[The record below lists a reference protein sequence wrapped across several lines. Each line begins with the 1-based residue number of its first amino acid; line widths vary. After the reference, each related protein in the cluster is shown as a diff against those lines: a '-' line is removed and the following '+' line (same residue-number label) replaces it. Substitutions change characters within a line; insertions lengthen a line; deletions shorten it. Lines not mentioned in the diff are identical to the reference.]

1 MPASVSAV
9 SVVVPCYRYGNFLPQ
24 CLDSVL
30 SQEDVDVEVLV
41 IDDASPDGSGDV
53 ARELGAADERVSV
66 RVHDR
71 NHGHIATYN
80 EGLDWATGD
89 LVLLLSADDV
99 LLPGALARAARVFAA
114 HPSVGLVYGP
124 AVDHRGDGPYDGP
137 VRRSS
142 VVRVW
147 PGHEWF
153 VRRCADMDNPVP
165 TPSAVVRGDVQRR
178 VGGYRE
184 NAPYAGDL
192 EMWLRIA
199 AVSDVGVLSADQAV
213 YRQHG
218 DNMCARDF
226 PAVQDTFEH
235 SRRAYESVLDE
246 YADVLRDVDEL
257 RRVVRREVARRA
269 LRMSL
274 HLHVRGAGG
283 GPDARWLQAHAEQL
297 WPDVRRS
304 PDWWAVRGCQVLGPS
319 VAGRVGP
326 AADRVRRRPRQHA

>member
-1 MPASVSAV
+1 MSSVSV
-9 SVVVPCYRYGNFLPQ
+9 SVVVPCYRYGKFLPQ
-24 CLDSVL
+24 CVESVL
-30 SQEDVDVEVLV
+30 SQENVDVEVLV
-41 IDDASPDGSGDV
+41 IDDASPDGSGEV
-53 ARELGAADERVSV
+53 ARALAAADGRVRA
-66 RVHDR
+66 RVHEVNR
-71 NHGHIATYN
+71 GHIATYN
-80 EGLDWATGD
+80 EGLAWAGGD

-99 LLPGALARAARVFAA
+99 LLPGALARAAGVFAA

-124 AVDHRGDGPYDGP
+124 AVDHVGEGPYEGP

-142 VVRVW
+142 VARVW

-153 VRRCADMDNPVP
+153 VHRCTDMDNPVP
-165 TPSAVVRGDVQRR
+165 TPSAVVRADVQRR

-184 NAPYAGDL
+184 DAPYAGDL

-199 AVSDVGVLSADQAV
+199 AVSDVGVLTADQAV

-218 DNMCARDF
+218 DNMCVRDF

-246 YADVLRDVDEL
+246 YADVLPDVDGL
-257 RRVVRREVARRA
+257 RQVVRREVARRA

-274 HLHVRGAGG
+274 HLHVRGEGG
-283 GPDARWLQAHAEQL
+283 SPDARWLQTHAEQL
-297 WPDVRRS
+297 WPPVRRS
-304 PDWWAVRGCQVLGPS
+304 PDWWAVRGFRALGPS

-326 AADRVRRRPRQHA
+326 ALDLVRGRSDRMG